1 MFIKSNHIK
10 KNMTSDQV
18 NKKHIQIILLFSIL
32 QFYAIAAVMDSTS
45 LPMSTKPITTTTTT
59 TSKLPTS
66 TTWTQPTFNF
76 DFSSMSD
83 RSTAQNAMT
92 SARTNW
98 GTFFTDRPK
107 AAFT

>member
-1 MFIKSNHIK
+1 MKSH
-10 KNMTSDQV
+10 QV
-18 NKKHIQIILLFSIL
+18 NKKHIQIILLLSIL

-45 LPMSTKPITTTTTT
+45 LPMSTKPTTT